1 MLEYLR
7 NASEKPVAKILIG
20 ILAFSFVGWGVAEWI
35 FGTVAGNNTLITVG
49 DTEISAQQFNA
60 EKSRELARLDRD
72 AQREIYTDAAKQGAF
87 VQQVMTQLAT
97 QAMAENR
104 ADDLGFVVSDHRIA
118 REIREFPEFQVNGE
132 FSALAFDYV
141 LSNSGYSEADF
152 AAVLRNQVLRSM
164 VLGAFGTPIAV
175 PEFAVKAAY
184 NARYAQRD
192 IEYATV
198 KYSDFKVG
206 EPTDEQLAGFYAQ
219 NPQIVP
225 EVRTVSYVMVP
236 ADMAKPD
243 EYDAAYAIAVKVED
257 DVIAGETMSDAAKA
271 HGAKYVAL
279 KSFDADNRPVD
290 KVLTDAMVAR
300 IFDMDEG
307 TESEFIETKDG
318 FVMLR
323 VDKVVP
329 SHKAEFENV
338 KKSLI
343 ADWKKSEQKK
353 QAYVRANEVLV
364 DLNKDGK
371 LAGAK
376 SATVSR
382 ASGAPTDVLVA
393 AFANAAGQNLIVPSS
408 DAFYVL
414 SVKKDI
420 APKVDDKKMA
430 DVRKEMQNNANSLV
444 TDDYNSFLHREYPI
458 KINEKLFNRLFAK

>member
-35 FGTVAGNNTLITVG
+35 FGTVAGNNTLINVG
-49 DTEISAQQFNA
+49 DSEISAQQFNN

-72 AQREIYTDAAKQGAF
+72 AQREIYTDMAKQNAF
-87 VQQVMTQLAT
+87 TQQVITQLAT
-97 QAMAENR
+97 QQMAENR
-104 ADDLGFVVSDHRIA
+104 AYDLGLVVSDHRIA

-132 FSALAFDYV
+132 FSPLAFDYV
-141 LSNSGYSEADF
+141 LSNSGYTEAEF
-152 AAVLRNQVLRSM
+152 ANVLRNQVMRSM
-164 VLGAFGTPIAV
+164 VLGAMSAPVAV
-175 PEFAVKAAY
+175 PEFAVMAAY
-184 NARYAQRD
+184 NARYAQRE
-192 IEYATV
+192 IKYATV
-198 KYSDFKVG
+198 KFGDFKVAN
-206 EPTDEQLAGFYAQ
+206 PTDEQLSEYYAA

-225 EVRTVSYVMVP
+225 EMRTVSYVMVA

-243 EYDAAYAIAVKVED
+243 EYDVAYETAIKVED
-257 DVIAGETMSDAAKA
+257 DIIAGESMQDAAKA
-271 HGAKYVAL
+271 HGAKYVSL
-279 KSFDADNRPVD
+279 KSFDRDNRPVD
-290 KVLTDAMVAR
+290 KVLTDAMMAR

-323 VDKVVP
+323 VDKIVP
-329 SHKAEFENV
+329 SHKAEFESV
-338 KKSLI
+338 KKSLV

-353 QAYVRANEVLV
+353 QAYVRANEILL

-371 LAGAK
+371 FEGAK
-376 SATVSR
+376 GATVSR

-393 AFANAAGQNLIVPSS
+393 AFANGAGTNLIVPSA

-414 SVKKDI
+414 QVNKDI
-420 APKVDDKKMA
+420 APKVDDKKKA
-430 DVRKEMQNNANSLV
+430 DVRKELTDNINSMV